1 MNLHVKT
8 DFCHMCMSGSIG
20 QFALAR
26 AKAKKVADKRGDDPD
41 SVPDIREGGLEV

>member
-1 MNLHVKT
+1 MRGLT
-8 DFCHMCMSGSIG
+8 FSACACLPLMG

-26 AKAKKVADKRGDDPD
+26 AKAKKVAAKRGDDPD

>member
-1 MNLHVKT
+1 MRPRVRT
-8 DFCHMCMSGSIG
+8 DCLPPCMPHPIG

-26 AKAKKVADKRGDDPD
+26 AKAKKVADERGDDPD